1 MMSNFFGC
9 VLAIVLYFIIGFII
23 GFIVVNKAVATKCD
37 KLGAFYDGQHVYECQ
52 RVEGTRKLAKPGKLT
67 P

>member
-1 MMSNFFGC
+1 MMSNIFGC
-9 VLAIVLYFIIGFII
+9 VLAIVLFFII
-23 GFIVVNKAVATKCD
+23 GFIVGNQAVATKCD

-67 P
+67 L